1 MSNIII
7 KVFGGNIVEVATNGL
22 HDKVIVLDYDSDP
35 KLDLSDIVPSQPD
48 RRMTEEEE
56 NLFKY

>member
-7 KVFGGNIVEVATNGL
+7 SVHGGNVIEVATNGL
-22 HDKVIVLDYDSDP
+22 HDKVIILDYDNDP
-35 KLDLSDIVPSQPD
+35 KLDPSDIEPSQPD